1 MLGEVFNDF
10 FYLNYFPIANQY
22 GQLGIGNV
30 IRVNQPFN
38 VSCFTEYNI
47 AIIDIS
53 CGKKHTLA
61 LSDQGVIFSWGS
73 NEFGQLGL
81 EVLGTTQ
88 QQRKEKYKGSQQI
101 NSPSELS
108 GLFQR
113 SKTNG
118 DVYMSNKTNVEGNP
132 HFPNIGKF
140 FSGVWTLIYLK
151 KKLQLSSKLRLQGK
165 QEL

>member
-1 MLGEVFNDF
+1 MICIIYSFL
-10 FYLNYFPIANQY
+10 IANQY

-81 EVLGTTQ
+81 EILGATQ

-118 DVYMSNKTNVEGNP
+118 EVYMSNKTNAGEGNP
-132 HFPNIGKF
+132 HFQNIGNIF
-140 FSGVWTLIYLK
+140 QEFELRMCLK
-151 KKLQLSSKLRLQGK
+151 KKPLLSLKLRHQGK
-165 QEL
+165 LEL